1 MLKPLFLALV
11 TLLSITQVQAA
22 PSTTRQ
28 LSSPAFS
35 DGGTLPLQQVF
46 NSFGCTGG
54 NQSPA
59 LSWTTPPEG
68 TKSLALTVYDPDA
81 PTGSGW
87 WHWVV
92 FNLPPDT
99 RSLPV
104 NAGTPEGKT
113 LPKGAVQARTD
124 YGTSGFGGACP
135 PKGDALHR
143 YVFTL
148 WALDT
153 ESLPLDET
161 ASGAMVGYYLNQ
173 HQIAKATLT
182 ATYGR

>member
-1 MLKPLFLALV
+1 MLKPIFLALV

-22 PSTTRQ
+22 PSIAMQ

-35 DGGTLPLQQVF
+35 SGGTLPMQQVF
-46 NSFGCTGG
+46 NSFGCTGE

-59 LSWTTPPEG
+59 LSWTTPPQG

-92 FNLPPDT
+92 FNLPAST

-104 NAGTPEGKT
+104 NAGTPDGKT

-124 YGTSGFGGACP
+124 YGTPGFGGACP
-135 PKGDALHR
+135 PQGDTPHR

-153 ESLPLDET
+153 ESLPLDGN